1 MNAALCLEVGAG
13 AFPSPQQVLDVGP
26 EALQSRCGVG
36 YRAKTIC
43 GLAQQV
49 GMPATLSVTHLL
61 HASNHPVPCPGQAA
75 EDGLKRPESRCGV
88 QRDMAEPTMCDLA

>member
-13 AFPSPQQVLDVGP
+13 AFPSPQQVLNAGL

-49 GMPATLSVTHLL
+49 GMPAALSVTHLL
-61 HASNHPVPCPGQAA
+61 HASIPSCPPSPPGCL
-75 EDGLKRPESRCGV
+75 GLA
-88 QRDMAEPTMCDLA
+88 QRATK